1 MNIEVGKEYLVNHSR
16 KGKFR
21 ILVSSVSEEWISGT
35 ITKGKAGAILSYNEV
50 EQGEEITIR
59 RSHCVFTEVSE

>member
-1 MNIEVGKEYLVNHSR
+1 MNIEVGKEYEVNHSR

-21 ILVSSVSEEWISGT
+21 LLASSVSEEWISGT
-35 ITKGKAGAILSYNEV
+35 ISKGKAGALLSYNEV

-59 RSHCVFTEVSE
+59 RSHSRFTEVSK